1 VTVATRTS
9 LTVNLSIENV
19 RETLKAF
26 GQMPKDANDALRDAS
41 LDLAQELAAAAR
53 ADGMANGGPQGR
65 LVAQTVK
72 AKRDRVPV
80 VEAGG
85 TRRLG
90 RHRSPAYG
98 LVFASVFGMTRRSG
112 WYASPRYG
120 TSSNRQYR
128 PHGGRA
134 ACWFFPV
141 IEQNA
146 AEISRRWNA
155 AADEVVRKFS
165 EGGV

>member
-1 VTVATRTS
+1 MAAKTS
-9 LTVNLSIENV
+9 LTLKLSIDGV
-19 RETLKAF
+19 TDTLRAF
-26 GQMPKDANDALRDAS
+26 SRMANDANDALRDAS
-41 LDLAQELAAAAR
+41 LDLAQELAADAR
-53 ADGMANGGPQGR
+53 ADGFANGGPQGK

-90 RHRSPAYG
+90 RHGAPAYG
-98 LVFASVFGMTRRSG
+98 MTFASIFGMTRRSG

-120 TSSNRQYR
+120 TASGHQYR
-128 PHGGRA
+128 PHAGQNA
-134 ACWFFPV
+134 YWFFPV
-141 IEQNA
+141 IEANA
-146 AEISRRWNA
+146 ATISRRWNA

-165 EGGV
+165 EGGA